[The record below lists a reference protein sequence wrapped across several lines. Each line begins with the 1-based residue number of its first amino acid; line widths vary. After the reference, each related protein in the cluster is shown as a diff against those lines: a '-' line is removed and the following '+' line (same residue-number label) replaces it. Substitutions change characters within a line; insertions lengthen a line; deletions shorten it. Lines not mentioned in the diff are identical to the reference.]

1 MDVLIILLGFAIL
14 SAMFVWLSREI
25 REINPYL
32 SIIFLIGSLLFLIFV
47 AATIYQAASVGEQVV
62 SNKTISNTYGNY
74 TYNQSVYNSTDNLTS
89 YTLESIPILLNYTE
103 VYNYTYTTDFKA
115 FAVDSPVIVLEW
127 LVFLLIAIF
136 MLMELIK
143 LIKGVRRIR
152 EEGIGS
158 GF

>member
-14 SAMFVWLSREI
+14 SAMFVWLSREV

-47 AATIYQAASVGEQVV
+47 AATIYQAANVGEQV
-62 SNKTISNTYGNY
+62 ISNTTQINNWGLCPN
-74 TYNQSVYNSTDNLTS
+74 NGNSTGTFSNSTYEELMPCISNVT
-89 YTLESIPILLNYTE
+89 IL
-103 VYNYTYTTDFKA
+103 YNYTYTTNFKS

>member
-14 SAMFVWLSREI
+14 SAMFVWLSREV
-25 REINPYL
+25 REINPYM
-32 SIIFLIGSLLFLIFV
+32 SIIFLVGAILFLGLV
-47 AATIYQAASVGEQVV
+47 AATIYQAANIGEQIIA
-62 SNKTISNTYGNY
+62 NKTVSNTYGNY
-74 TYNQSVYNSTDNLTS
+74 TYNQSIFNSTDNLTS

-115 FAVDSPVIVLEW
+115 FAVDSPIIVIEW
-127 LVFLLIAIF
+127 LVFFVIAIF
-136 MLMELIK
+136 MLMELVK
-143 LIKGVRRIR
+143 LIKGVRRLR